1 MRFGK
6 KVLLGPNTSALPV
19 STWLTTDTAFRAL
32 SGWRNS
38 IGALVRYWQ
47 ANDGA
52 GDRVLDTLS
61 VYPVLP
67 TTAETNYNA
76 MGVLATTLGVT
87 SAAPPKPAAGDKVSN
102 IGSSVAS
109 TVSGSAILTRASGS
123 FISDGVVPGLMV
135 SGTSNV
141 PLGTLVKSV
150 LDATTIEM
158 SKVASGGGAVTTLT
172 IHRPPALARINRYLW
187 AGEGKLP
194 TFPWPFDGIN
204 FGFHTTT
211 GGTADLTGLML
222 EAWPIFDESQVA
234 PVPNGIM
241 LAGNEAGA
249 AS

>member
-1 MRFGK
+1 
-6 KVLLGPNTSALPV
+6 
-19 STWLTTDTAFRAL
+19 
-32 SGWRNS
+32 
-38 IGALVRYWQ
+38 
-47 ANDGA
+47 
-52 GDRVLDTLS
+52 
-61 VYPVLP
+61 
-67 TTAETNYNA
+67 

-204 FGFHTTT
+204 CGFHTTT